1 MKRLLT
7 PSLIRSV
14 KHTHRQSCK
23 IHFRDNWENLNMQLL
38 FSCVDTVWILFSCV
52 ETQIQYG
59 IVSKKMSCLGLH
71 AETFRGRDMGQL
83 SK

>member
-1 MKRLLT
+1 
-7 PSLIRSV
+7 
-14 KHTHRQSCK
+14 
-23 IHFRDNWENLNMQLL
+23 MQLL